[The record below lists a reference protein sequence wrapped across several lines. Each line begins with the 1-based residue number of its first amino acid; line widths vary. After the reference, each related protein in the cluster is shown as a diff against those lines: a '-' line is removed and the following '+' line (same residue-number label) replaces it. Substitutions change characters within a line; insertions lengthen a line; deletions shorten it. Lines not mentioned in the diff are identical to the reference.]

1 MDTRFIS
8 FSDYIKSQQSDVMII
23 EEKQAIQLNLPMD
36 DDTEQNIIYD
46 ILFNENHIDKVQ
58 IVGFYG
64 YINYLTKEL
73 YLAISQC
80 NEVSS
85 DCTYVI
91 HKSEKGIIL
100 RIMMDVPA
108 FCDNKTRN
116 LRIMSELRKMHY
128 EVKENIK
135 KLIVLWN

>member
-116 LRIMSELRKMHY
+116 LSIMSELRKMHY

>member
-36 DDTEQNIIYD
+36 DDTEQNIVYD
-46 ILFNENHIDKVQ
+46 IVFNENHIDKVQ

-80 NEVSS
+80 NELSS

-100 RIMMDVPA
+100 RIMMDVLA

-116 LRIMSELRKMHY
+116 LRIMSELRKMHC
-128 EVKENIK
+128 EIKENIK

>member
-36 DDTEQNIIYD
+36 DDTEQNIVYD
-46 ILFNENHIDKVQ
+46 IVFNENHIDKVQ

-80 NEVSS
+80 NELSS

-100 RIMMDVPA
+100 RIMI
-108 FCDNKTRN
+108 
-116 LRIMSELRKMHY
+116 IMVS
-128 EVKENIK
+128 
-135 KLIVLWN
+135 